1 MHFFEA
7 SPKTNQNINEVFYH
21 LVGEIVKVEEN
32 KYLISTNNK
41 KIKDVKNK
49 EKNLEK
55 KEIKKKSFEKEIDLN
70 KNNITLKLYK
80 FLNY

>member
-70 KNNITLKLYK
+70 KNNISLKLYK

>member
-1 MHFFEA
+1 MPFFEA

-21 LVGEIVKVEEN
+21 LVGEIVKVKEN

-70 KNNITLKLYK
+70 KNNISLKLYK